1 MPSRMLCTVLV
12 TLLSQIDLAPQLEK
26 GPLVLVEE
34 GKGGKFGQ
42 ATGFI
47 LVNAPPEQAWAL
59 ITKFEEYKTFLPKV
73 TESEVKRRTEKDID
87 VHITIEV
94 PGPDTD
100 YVVRYTPDASTKE
113 ITGTW
118 VSGDLKASRWFWKVE
133 TAPGGKTLLTH
144 TLAAR
149 NFSGI
154 AQAVEDENQTVTV
167 GVNVGSVLAAL
178 KAVKRKAEAKEPVP
192 AASK

>member
-1 MPSRMLCTVLV
+1 MLTAALLTVL
-12 TLLSQIDLAPQLEK
+12 TQIDLAPQLEK

-34 GKGGKFGQ
+34 GKAGKFGQ

-47 LVNAPPEQAWAL
+47 LVNATPEQTWAQ
-59 ITKFEEYKTFLPKV
+59 IIKFEDYKNFLPKV

-87 VHITIEV
+87 LHVTIEV

-100 YVVRYTPDASTKE
+100 YVVRYTPDHATKE

-118 VSGDLKASRWFWKVE
+118 VSGDLKASRWYWKVE
-133 TAPGGKTLLTH
+133 SAPGNKSLLMH
-144 TLAAR
+144 TLAVK

-154 AQAVEDENQTVTV
+154 VQSVEDDSQTVTV

-178 KAVKRKAEAKEPVP
+178 KAVKKKLETQQADAP
-192 AASK
+192 AAPAAAK